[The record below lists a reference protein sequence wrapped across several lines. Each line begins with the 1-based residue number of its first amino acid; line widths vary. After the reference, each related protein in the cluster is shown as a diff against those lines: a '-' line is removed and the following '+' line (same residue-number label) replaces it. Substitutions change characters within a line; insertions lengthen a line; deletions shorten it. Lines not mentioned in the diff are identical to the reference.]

1 MSKNMFAA
9 LEMEEVVEQPPIA
22 PVAPVAPAKPV
33 RVFTQEIMAAEMKRI
48 EQLMAEGM
56 SWYNIFMRANEE
68 KRWRE
73 EARFGKLDD
82 WTDITKRKRVA
93 PKKSHH

>member
-1 MSKNMFAA
+1 MFAA
-9 LEMEEVVEQPPIA
+9 LEMEEQPPIA
-22 PVAPVAPAKPV
+22 PVDPVVPAKPV

-56 SWYNIFMRANEE
+56 SWYNIFIRASEE